1 MNTWTHFNIPSALTI
16 VPWAKHPLNLGRSH
30 QTHTHISS
38 SVIFFFNPLPFFHSL
53 FYYLTF
59 IFGFVDVCDNT
70 EANMRA
76 DRFGRK
82 PLTGIIRVEVEE
94 WRRGGWKEQMSGGR
108 LTVFDL
114 RGTLPP
120 PGWVSRPQR
129 AGKGGGKWFRFRK
142 KVKMQGHRRRKDS
155 LNASWEKRVIITI
168 FFTSTHSD
176 RMTILAG

>member
-1 MNTWTHFNIPSALTI
+1 MAEAIKHTYIKLTD
-16 VPWAKHPLNLGRSH
+16 
-30 QTHTHISS
+30 
-38 SVIFFFNPLPFFHSL
+38 FFFTPFPFLHSL

-59 IFGFVDVCDNT
+59 IFGFVCVCVCDNT

-94 WRRGGWKEQMSGGR
+94 WGKGGWKEQMSGGR

-114 RGTLPP
+114 RGHLTPSGVL
-120 PGWVSRPQR
+120 VSRPQR

-142 KVKMQGHRRRKDS
+142 KVKMQGHWRRKDY
-155 LNASWEKRVIITI
+155 LNALWEKRVIITI

-176 RMTILAG
+176 RKTILAG

>member
-114 RGTLPP
+114 RGTWPP
-120 PGWVSRPQR
+120 PGCEFRDRNVQEKEEESGSVL
-129 AGKGGGKWFRFRK
+129 GKRWRCKAIEEERILWMHHGRK
-142 KVKMQGHRRRKDS
+142 EWS
-155 LNASWEKRVIITI
+155 
-168 FFTSTHSD
+168 
-176 RMTILAG
+176 